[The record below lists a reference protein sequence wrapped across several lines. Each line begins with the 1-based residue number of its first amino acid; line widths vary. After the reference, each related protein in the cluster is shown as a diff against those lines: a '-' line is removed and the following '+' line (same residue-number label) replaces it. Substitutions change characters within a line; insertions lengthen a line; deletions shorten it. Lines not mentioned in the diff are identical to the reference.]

1 MPATRAV
8 AVFCGSRDGH
18 DPAFRAAATELGIGL
33 ANAGIRLVYGG
44 AQIGLMGAMA
54 DAVLSA
60 GGEVVGVIPDFLTRR
75 EIIHT
80 GTSEMIVTDGMH
92 ARKQRMFAMADA
104 FVTFAGGLGTMDE
117 TFEIM
122 TWRQL
127 GLHDKPIILS
137 DFGGCARPLVA
148 LIDAIVETGFADAS
162 AQRLYEVIDDIPGL
176 LSRLSR
182 LTPSTAPTAS
192 LDRL

>member
-18 DPAFRAAATELGIGL
+18 DPAFRAAATELGAGL
-33 ANAGIRLVYGG
+33 ARAGIRLVYGG

-54 DAVLSA
+54 DAVLAA

-117 TFEIM
+117 TFEIL

-137 DFGGCARPLVA
+137 DFGGCARPLVT

-162 AQRLYEVIDDIPGL
+162 AKRLYEVIDDIPGL
-176 LSRLSR
+176 LARLSQ
-182 LTPSTAPTAS
+182 LTPSVAPTTS
-192 LDRL
+192 LDKL